1 MRHKTRAFLIAASL
15 LLVTACNGTGLPV
28 APTNTPQSGNES
40 AATPTAE
47 SLASLPTATPRNQ
60 TRPTRTPRGAQPT
73 EEPTEVATAE
83 PTEDAG
89 PQPTAQA
96 IDPELDREV
105 RQVEE
110 DTSAVRGLEPKGDV
124 PETFLTQ
131 SQMKGN
137 LLRDIS
143 EDYTQEEADQDTME
157 LWLLRLVDDPELDM
171 LQLQIDLLGE
181 QVLGYYDP
189 EKDEMYVLR
198 NQSDLSP
205 GSKQTLAHEFVH
217 ALQDQHFDLEK
228 LLPEDSHDDDRS
240 LAIRAVVEGDATMA
254 GLSYVRDYFSQAEI
268 EEFLEESSSADTSV
282 LNSAPAY
289 LRESLYFPYDAG
301 ADFVNELLMMGGFQ
315 AVDEAL
321 ADPPA
326 STEQILHPDKY
337 FDSPR
342 DEPIQVPLP
351 PLTDTLGAGW
361 TMVDWGTLGEFDLR
375 VILDENSAA
384 DPDEAAAGW
393 GGGSYAFYQ
402 SPDRALGLM
411 YTAIDWDDQNESDEY
426 FDALEETF
434 DNATRTGDLYEQ
446 DGRFYSLTRS
456 GKTVTLIS
464 SNDQAALESV
474 AK

>member
-1 MRHKTRAFLIAASL
+1 
-15 LLVTACNGTGLPV
+15 
-28 APTNTPQSGNES
+28 
-40 AATPTAE
+40 
-47 SLASLPTATPRNQ
+47 
-60 TRPTRTPRGAQPT
+60 
-73 EEPTEVATAE
+73 
-83 PTEDAG
+83 
-89 PQPTAQA
+89 
-96 IDPELDREV
+96 
-105 RQVEE
+105 
-110 DTSAVRGLEPKGDV
+110 
-124 PETFLTQ
+124 
-131 SQMKGN
+131 
-137 LLRDIS
+137 
-143 EDYTQEEADQDTME
+143 
-157 LWLLRLVDDPELDM
+157 
-171 LQLQIDLLGE
+171 
-181 QVLGYYDP
+181 
-189 EKDEMYVLR
+189 MYVLR
-198 NQSDLSP
+198 NQADLSP

-228 LLPEDSHDDDRS
+228 LLPDDSHDDDRS
-240 LAIRAVVEGDATMA
+240 LAIRALVEGDATIA
-254 GLSYVRDYFSQAEI
+254 GLSYVRDYFTQSDIQ
-268 EEFLEESSSADTSV
+268 EFIEESSSADTSV

-301 ADFVNELLMMGGFQ
+301 ADFVNELLMMDGFQ

-361 TMVDWGTLGEFDLR
+361 TMIDWGTLGEFDLR
-375 VILDENSAA
+375 VILDENGAA

-402 SPDRALGLM
+402 NPDGDLGLM
-411 YTAIDWDDQNESDEY
+411 YTAIEWDSDNEADEY
-426 FDALEETF
+426 VEALEETF
-434 DNATRTGDLYEQ
+434 DNATRTSDLYEQ

-464 SNDQAALESV
+464 SNDQAAVESV